1 MADLQGK
8 SVENYLLQDWL
19 KNALEVVRVK
29 EEQENAFADLFKN
42 NSVWLLLDAAD
53 EMSSPQ
59 PLTEIS
65 QQLTGWVKNARVV
78 LTCRVNVWEANA
90 NALENF
96 ETYRLLNFAYPQQV
110 QEFIGRWFQP
120 RNLTPQPPLL
130 NKERQGG
137 FIQRKKKLCAVD
149 WRGRVVLEE

>member
-8 SVENYLLQDWL
+8 SVENYLLQDWV

-42 NSVWLLLDAAD
+42 NRVWLLLDAAD
-53 EMSSPQ
+53 EMSSSQ

-78 LTCRVNVWEANA
+78 LTCRVNVC
-90 NALENF
+90 L
-96 ETYRLLNFAYPQQV
+96 
-110 QEFIGRWFQP
+110 GS
-120 RNLTPQPPLL
+120 
-130 NKERQGG
+130 KRQC
-137 FIQRKKKLCAVD
+137 FRKF
-149 WRGRVVLEE
+149 

>member
-130 NKERQGG
+130 NKERGSNKG
-137 FIQRKKKLCAVD
+137 ECVAA
-149 WRGRVVLEE
+149 

>member
-1 MADLQGK
+1 MK
-8 SVENYLLQDWL
+8 RLLE
-19 KNALEVVRVK
+19 ALLDFANWEFEDSK
-29 EEQENAFADLFKN
+29 FDIKFKWENAFADLFKN
-42 NSVWLLLDAAD
+42 NRVWLLLDAAD

-96 ETYRLLNFAYPQQV
+96 ETYRLLNFEYPKQV
-110 QEFIGRWFQP
+110 QEFIERWWNLMMVSANFIGFKPIFWQP
-120 RNLTPQPPLL
+120 MVLQNL
-130 NKERQGG
+130 G
-137 FIQRKKKLCAVD
+137 IV
-149 WRGRVVLEE
+149 VVLMK